1 MTYVP
6 HVNDAKPQE
15 ITLIPGDGIG
25 PETCDA
31 VQKVVAAM
39 DAPIRWERQAV
50 TGPNDLH
57 QRPAC
62 AAKLSTCL
70 SDQPS
75 PLQCC
80 QLMLGCFVPGPC
92 GHVVA
97 RSSSML
103 SACWKYGSLP

>member
-39 DAPIRWERQAV
+39 DAPIRWERQAA
-50 TGPNDLH
+50 TGPDDLH
-57 QRPAC
+57 
-62 AAKLSTCL
+62 
-70 SDQPS
+70 
-75 PLQCC
+75 
-80 QLMLGCFVPGPC
+80 
-92 GHVVA
+92 
-97 RSSSML
+97 
-103 SACWKYGSLP
+103 

>member
-39 DAPIRWERQAV
+39 DAPIRWERQAA
-50 TGPNDLH
+50 TGPDDLH
-57 QRPAC
+57 WPPAC
-62 AAKLSTCL
+62 AAVLNTRLSVH
-70 SDQPS
+70 P
-75 PLQCC
+75 
-80 QLMLGCFVPGPC
+80 
-92 GHVVA
+92 
-97 RSSSML
+97 
-103 SACWKYGSLP
+103 SLPLRNAASCCLGAQPVP